1 MLGLRS
7 VGVGLM
13 LCLSATAAISQPNC
27 GKRNELIKI
36 LDQTYHEASTGLG
49 TINELAVIEV
59 FTSEKGSFTIL
70 ASQANGISCII
81 ATGQNWETSELPK
94 HMTAL

>member
-1 MLGLRS
+1 MLAFRLLA
-7 VGVGLM
+7 VALTLGV
-13 LCLSATAAISQPNC
+13 ATSAAIAQPHC
-27 GKRNELIKI
+27 GKRTELIRI

-59 FTSEKGSFTIL
+59 FTSQKGTFTIL

-81 ATGQNWETSELPK
+81 ATGQNWEASELPK
-94 HMTAL
+94 NMTAL